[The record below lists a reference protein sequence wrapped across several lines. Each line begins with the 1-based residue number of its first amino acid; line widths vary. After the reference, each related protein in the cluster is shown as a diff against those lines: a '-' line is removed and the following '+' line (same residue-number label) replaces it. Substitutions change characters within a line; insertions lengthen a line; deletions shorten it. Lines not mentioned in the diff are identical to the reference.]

1 MSLYVLITLLLI
13 ANVITEAMSAPPAVL
28 RNVLNSEFSR
38 EKKKS
43 RNNQSIMTIVLT
55 FEKFNKFCEVCQK
68 KTKDQELSFLF
79 CQPAGQPGAFV
90 PFCCLNFV
98 EFCESLPQ

>member
-38 EKKKS
+38 EKE
-43 RNNQSIMTIVLT
+43 I
-55 FEKFNKFCEVCQK
+55 
-68 KTKDQELSFLF
+68 QE
-79 CQPAGQPGAFV
+79 
-90 PFCCLNFV
+90 
-98 EFCESLPQ
+98 